1 MKKLISAL
9 AAVVALGASGQA
21 HAAGFQ
27 LDVVTA
33 RGTGMAG
40 SMTAAVDDASASF
53 YNPAGLA
60 RGQYYDLEAGAAF
73 LIPNFTFTPAS
84 GGPSTSTDS
93 EVVPPPGLFAA
104 WGATDELALGIGEF
118 TNYGNKLS
126 WPDTFSGRF
135 LIRSISLQNFT
146 LNPTAAFKIGDRVRV
161 GIGVQIVRSVA
172 ELNQDINFVD
182 SVGSVDLGADTWGA
196 GGNMGLQ
203 VDILPR
209 LLTFGAAYRSPVDL
223 NFNNGKAHFSNV
235 PVEFANTLK
244 DQPGNLELQMPQTLQ
259 LGISSR
265 PIEPLLIDIDVQYT
279 GWQTMNAVVL
289 NFEDPQLSKTEPKNW
304 THTWNYRIG
313 AEYRLNPSITLRAG
327 LLIDPT
333 PSPNDTVGPDL
344 PDASRVNIALGGR
357 YTYHDLKIDLGYQ
370 LVLFSSVTTTNPVLP
385 GDYKGLAN
393 VIALTVSYG
402 NAPK

>member
-9 AAVVALGASGQA
+9 AAVVALGATSQA

-60 RGQYYDLEAGAAF
+60 RGQYYDLEAGLA
-73 LIPNFTFTPAS
+73 LIVPSFSFTPAS

-93 EVVPPPGLFAA
+93 GPVPPPGLFAA
-104 WGATDELALGIGEF
+104 WGPTDELALGIGEF
-118 TNYGNKLS
+118 TNYGNHLS
-126 WPDTFSGRF
+126 WPESFPGRY

-161 GIGVQIVRSVA
+161 GIGVQIVRSIA
-172 ELNQDINFVD
+172 ELTQDINFID

-196 GGNMGLQ
+196 GGNLGLQ
-203 VDILPR
+203 VDIMPK

-223 NFNNGKAHFSNV
+223 NFTNGLAHFSNI
-235 PVEFANTLK
+235 PIEFANTLK
-244 DQPGNLELQMPQTLQ
+244 DQPGTLELVMPQTLQ
-259 LGISSR
+259 FGLSSR
-265 PIEPLLIDIDVQYT
+265 PIEPLLLDLDVQYT
-279 GWQTMNAVVL
+279 GWQTNSAIVL
-289 NFEDPQLSKTEPKNW
+289 SFEDPQLSRTEPKNW
-304 THTWNYRIG
+304 THSWNYRIG
-313 AEYRLNPSITLRAG
+313 AEYKITPSITVRGG

-333 PSPNDTVGPDL
+333 PSPTDTVGPDL

-357 YTYHDLKIDLGYQ
+357 YTYNDFKFDLGYQ

-393 VIALTVSYG
+393 VISLTVSYG
-402 NAPK
+402 NLK